1 MTLYEGLKALHVLVV
16 AGWLGGGIV
25 QYILVERARRRSA
38 GDGLAFAREAEF
50 LGSRYFPLL
59 ALGALV
65 TGIGLII
72 DGDLSFGDLWIT
84 LALAG
89 WLVSGVLGGA
99 LMGPTLKKLF
109 AQSEAGDPAAPGTFA
124 RFLTL
129 VRVDILILALV
140 VVDMVVKPGG

>member
-1 MTLYEGLKALHVLVV
+1 MTFYELLKALHVLVI

-38 GDGLAFAREAEF
+38 GDALAFAHEAEF

-59 ALGALV
+59 AVGALL
-65 TGIGLII
+65 TGIGMVI

-89 WLVSGVLGGA
+89 WLISAVMGGA

-109 AQSEAGDPAAPGTFA
+109 AQSEASDPAAEGSMA
-124 RFLTL
+124 RFLML
-129 VRVDILILALV
+129 VRADILVLSLV
-140 VVDMVVKPGG
+140 VVDMVVKPG